1 MRADRFGLI
10 LLTAAATIGLIW
22 IVAPFRGAIVW
33 ALAASVTFSP
43 FFSIVKRQL
52 GDRSNL
58 AAALSVLAII
68 LLAVA
73 PAILV
78 GTALVRETAAL
89 IARNGNAAPLPATVG
104 QLHAMLPGW
113 LHRLLRL
120 AGNDDVATVQH
131 YVAGLL
137 EGGLSS
143 LVGGAIG
150 IGQSA
155 FGFAVSLGAM
165 IYLCFFLLR
174 DGAEIWTGLVAH
186 LPLSPP
192 TRRRLAKEVAG
203 VLKATLRGTIIVAA
217 VQGSV
222 GGLIFWLLGVQAPA
236 VWGFAMALTSLLPP
250 FGAGAVWLP
259 MAVFLLLTG
268 SVLKGVALA
277 ICGFFIISLID
288 NLLRPFLIGREAHL
302 PEYLV
307 FLSTLGGLALIGLDG
322 IVIGPLLVSL
332 FLSSWRALN
341 AELRSGAKGPNT
353 GPATETRPHRRRA

>member
-1 MRADRFGLI
+1 MRADRSGLI

-22 IVAPFRGAIVW
+22 IVAPFRGAIIW

-43 FFSIVKRQL
+43 LFRILKRQP
-52 GDRSNL
+52 GERASL
-58 AAALSVLAII
+58 AAALSVLAIVF
-68 LLAVA
+68 LAIV
-73 PAILV
+73 PAILI

-89 IARNGNAAPLPATVG
+89 IIHNGKAAPLPATVG
-104 QLHAMLPGW
+104 QLHALLPDW

-120 AGNDDVATVQH
+120 AGNDDVATVQR

-143 LVGGAIG
+143 LLGGAIG
-150 IGQSA
+150 IGQGA

-165 IYLCFFLLR
+165 IYLSFFFLR
-174 DGAEIWTGLVAH
+174 DGHDIWNGLVAH
-186 LPLSPP
+186 VPLSVQ
-192 TRRRLAKEVAG
+192 TRRRMADEIAG
-203 VLKATLRGTIIVAA
+203 VLKATLRGTIIVAG
-217 VQGSV
+217 VQGSL
-222 GGLIFWLLGVQAPA
+222 GGLIFWLLGLQAPG

-250 FGAGAVWLP
+250 FGAGAIWLP

-268 SVLKGVALA
+268 SILKGVALA

-307 FLSTLGGLALIGLDG
+307 FLSTLGGLALLGLDG
-322 IVIGPLLVSL
+322 VIIGPLLVSL

-341 AELRSGAKGPNT
+341 AELKSRAKGPDT
-353 GPATETRPHRRRA
+353 QPAADAP